1 MGGIFALL
9 LILTIIISIHATR
22 RAHAIEAEASNAA
35 IGRWKDTERDIVK
48 TLPEPPARR
57 HRLQSHS
64 GAGGKGVMGHI
75 RRYSEDGR
83 AKRQRQRSASG
94 SRDTTA
100 KGRFM

>member
-1 MGGIFALL
+1 MAALGGVWALL
-9 LILTIIISIHATR
+9 LIGVIIVAIHAAR

-57 HRLQSHS
+57 PRFQS
-64 GAGGKGVMGHI
+64 KGVMGHI

-94 SRDTTA
+94 SRDTT
-100 KGRFM
+100 KGRYT